1 MTNRLQRTG
10 ANLLL
15 THRRLIRAHAMEGMP
30 GAFATLLAD
39 PIQRVSDTLEAL
51 IEAPAESGTVEDTP
65 VSPGEGTGF
74 NSPAPPS
81 LSGASVRRAAEAF
94 AFTRPAGVHFP
105 AAAHLPQPASPREAP
120 RFRHDAASARAALPA
135 LTLGPDVESTPLA
148 RAPVPVPEAEEN
160 SQRQKL
166 GTPSL
171 PITELPRIVPLRPPG
186 TVAALLH
193 EPAVPPPAQPL
204 RTQAWAAS
212 RTSSRPNPSPS
223 RAGTVPSPTSRPLS
237 TRRPV
242 SFPVAAEHS
251 HTRMALGAPALA
263 ALLQANIATT
273 QSAPLAAEELNLHA
287 AAAVFPKAVNA
298 APQRTPSFTVSS
310 PLPISAMPAVEAV
323 FEELEQRLRLEL
335 LRAYGTSG
343 A

>member
-1 MTNRLQRTG
+1 MS
-10 ANLLL
+10 
-15 THRRLIRAHAMEGMP
+15 
-30 GAFATLLAD
+30 AD
-39 PIQRVSDTLEAL
+39 TVQEA
-51 IEAPAESGTVEDTP
+51 
-65 VSPGEGTGF
+65 
-74 NSPAPPS
+74 
-81 LSGASVRRAAEAF
+81 
-94 AFTRPAGVHFP
+94 
-105 AAAHLPQPASPREAP
+105 
-120 RFRHDAASARAALPA
+120 
-135 LTLGPDVESTPLA
+135 
-148 RAPVPVPEAEEN
+148 
-160 SQRQKL
+160 
-166 GTPSL
+166 
-171 PITELPRIVPLRPPG
+171 
-186 TVAALLH
+186 

-223 RAGTVPSPTSRPLS
+223 RAGTVPSPTSRHLS

-287 AAAVFPKAVNA
+287 AAAVFPQAVNA